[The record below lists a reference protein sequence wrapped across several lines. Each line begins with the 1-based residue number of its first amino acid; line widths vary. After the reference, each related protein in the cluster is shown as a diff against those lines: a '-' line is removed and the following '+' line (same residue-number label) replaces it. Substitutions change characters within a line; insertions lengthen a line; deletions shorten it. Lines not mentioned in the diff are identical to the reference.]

1 MQNDGPITSAEAGVI
16 LGKSARTVSRLASDG
31 ELAYIRKL
39 PGPNGDY
46 LFDRAEVLRV
56 KSELARAAS

>member
-1 MQNDGPITSAEAGVI
+1 MRNSDGPITSAEAGVI
-16 LGKSARTVSRLASDG
+16 LGKSARTVQRLAIDG

-46 LFDRAEVLRV
+46 LFDPDEVIKL
-56 KSELARAAS
+56 KAAAAAS